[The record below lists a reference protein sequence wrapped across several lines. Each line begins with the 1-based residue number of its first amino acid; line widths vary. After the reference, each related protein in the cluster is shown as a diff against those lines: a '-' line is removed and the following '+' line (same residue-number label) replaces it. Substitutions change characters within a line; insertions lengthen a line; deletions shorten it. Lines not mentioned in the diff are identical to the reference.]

1 MNLFFR
7 SILLGSA
14 FAAPIIACGFISSGN
29 LKAAMGW
36 CVAGSIEVAIVIILQ
51 CVDQA
56 KRR

>member
-1 MNLFFR
+1 MNLFVR

-36 CVAGSIEVAIVIILQ
+36 CVAGSIEVATVITLQ
-51 CVDQA
+51 CLESS